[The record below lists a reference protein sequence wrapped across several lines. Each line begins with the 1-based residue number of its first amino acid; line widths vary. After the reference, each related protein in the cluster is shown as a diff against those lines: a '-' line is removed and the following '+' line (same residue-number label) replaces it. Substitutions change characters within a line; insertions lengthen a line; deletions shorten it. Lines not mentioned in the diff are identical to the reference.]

1 MGLCL
6 KDDITAIEI
15 SETEDSA
22 VTKTKTMPFLQK
34 LTDLF
39 HGKNQRINSS

>member
-15 SETEDSA
+15 PETEDR
-22 VTKTKTMPFLQK
+22 TETETETIPFLQK

>member
-15 SETEDSA
+15 PETEDSA
-22 VTKTKTMPFLQK
+22 ETKTETWTFLQK

>member
-6 KDDITAIEI
+6 KDDITVIEI
-15 SETEDSA
+15 PETEDSA
-22 VTKTKTMPFLQK
+22 ENQTETSTFLQK

>member
-22 VTKTKTMPFLQK
+22 ETKTETIPFLQK

>member
-1 MGLCL
+1 MGFCL
-6 KDDITAIEI
+6 KDDITVIEI
-15 SETEDSA
+15 PKTEDSA
-22 VTKTKTMPFLQK
+22 ETKTETMPFMQK

>member
-22 VTKTKTMPFLQK
+22 VTKTKTMPSCR
-34 LTDLF
+34 
-39 HGKNQRINSS
+39 N

>member
-6 KDDITAIEI
+6 KDDITVIEI
-15 SETEDSA
+15 PETEDR
-22 VTKTKTMPFLQK
+22 TETETETRTFLQK

>member
-15 SETEDSA
+15 SETE
-22 VTKTKTMPFLQK
+22 TMPFLQK